1 MTKLSLFGRVIYLL
15 QIIDKKNQKDIQSPN
30 VGDEEITKTIE
41 MLHQLELIAEE
52 NNKYK
57 LTEKG
62 KNVLS
67 FFDKEPSIDSNPLIR
82 VK

>member
-15 QIIDKKNQKDIQSPN
+15 QIIDKNNQREIQSPN

-52 NNKYK
+52 NNNYK

-82 VK
+82 VR